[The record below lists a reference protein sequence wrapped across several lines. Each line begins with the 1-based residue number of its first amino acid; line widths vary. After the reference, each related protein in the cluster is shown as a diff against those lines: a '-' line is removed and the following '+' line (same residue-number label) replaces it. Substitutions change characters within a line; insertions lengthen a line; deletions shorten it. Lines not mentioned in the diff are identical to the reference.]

1 MTTIK
6 CQEVKSVPSCLPTGR
21 TVSRERQTQNREREG
36 TQGSYVAFRLQFEP
50 MQLEK
55 YLLGLGIRTQIP
67 GAWETLCIAQN
78 RPAFC
83 PSFLS
88 SMICGLGGQGKC
100 DTFKLILIQ
109 KGYGEGT
116 HT

>member
-1 MTTIK
+1 M
-6 CQEVKSVPSCLPTGR
+6 
-21 TVSRERQTQNREREG
+21 SRELQTHNREGEG
-36 TQGSYVAFRLQFEP
+36 TQGSYVAFLLQFEP
-50 MQLEK
+50 MQLKK
-55 YLLGLGIRTQIP
+55 YLLDLGIRTQIP
-67 GAWETLCIAQN
+67 GAWESLHSAQN
-78 RPAFC
+78 QPVFC

-100 DTFKLILIQ
+100 DTFKPILIQ